1 MRHYNAVKDHHHHH
15 HDSDEKLLH
24 IDKKRKYFPVFP
36 FLMAMMTVTD
46 DTMEIESKDEIC
58 YA

>member
-36 FLMAMMTVTD
+36 FLMAMMTVTHT
-46 DTMEIESKDEIC
+46 TM
-58 YA
+58 Y